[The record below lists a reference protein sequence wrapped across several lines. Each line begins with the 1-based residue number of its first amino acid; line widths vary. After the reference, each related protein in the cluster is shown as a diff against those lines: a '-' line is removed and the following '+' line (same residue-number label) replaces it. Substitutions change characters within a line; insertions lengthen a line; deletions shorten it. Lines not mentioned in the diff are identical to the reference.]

1 MKFRRLFLLGLLGSL
16 GISAFAAKVDSLDI
30 PSAAMNKTYKA
41 AVVLPNAYAKS
52 KAAFPVL
59 YLLHGGGG
67 RFSDWLRLTPD
78 KQLLHKLADQYN
90 VIIVS
95 PEGERLGGYLD
106 SPVRKDNLFETYI
119 TQEVLTKID
128 NTYRTIRDRKGRVI
142 TGLSMGGH
150 GALYLATRH
159 PELYCAAGSMSG
171 ALDLDPANWNIS
183 PEFSQQIK
191 PGFERI
197 LGPLGAMPNHYAA
210 HSVVNMAD
218 KMKANNLKIIIDCGV
233 DDFLLE
239 PNREL
244 HRRLVYNKTPHD
256 YTERPGGHTWDY
268 WENSL
273 PYHVLFFS
281 KILQANGVAN
291 LQAQKI
297 R

>member
-1 MKFRRLFLLGLLGSL
+1 MKFFPYFLLALFLSQATFSFG
-16 GISAFAAKVDSLDI
+16 AKVDTLEI
-30 PSAAMNKTYKA
+30 PSAAMNKTYRA
-41 AVVLPNAYAKS
+41 AVVLPDAYAKS

-67 RFSDWLRLTPD
+67 EFSDWLKQTPD
-78 KQLLHKLADQYN
+78 KMLLHKLADQYN
-90 VIIVS
+90 IIIVT

-106 SPVRKDNLFETYI
+106 SPVQEDNKFETYI

-128 NTYRTIRDRKGRVI
+128 NTYRTVQNRNGRVI

-159 PELYCAAGSMSG
+159 PDLYCAAGSMSG
-171 ALDLDPANWNIS
+171 ALDLDPANWKIS
-183 PEFSQQIK
+183 PEFAEQIK

-197 LGPLGAMPNHYAA
+197 LGPLDGEPNYYAA
-210 HSVVNMAD
+210 NSVVNMVD
-218 KMKANNLKIIIDCGV
+218 KIRENDVKLIIDCGI

-244 HRRLVYNKTPHD
+244 HRRLVYAKVPHI
-256 YTERPGGHTWDY
+256 YMEMPGAHTWDY

-273 PYHVLFFS
+273 PYHMLFFN
-281 KILQANGVAN
+281 KILKSNGVT
-291 LQAQKI
+291 I
-297 R
+297 P